1 MVETLA
7 QDWSSLDREMQ
18 YECAGGHPRSY
29 AQLGWTCGKDGLQRN
44 LCEGSEMS
52 RLTMVEME
60 TDKLER
66 GGERQM
72 VWSTPTTVQNLQVG
86 GHGCWGGLQ
95 ICWER
100 GWSVENCPRQHG
112 LVASCS
118 KSRKLEAVFE
128 MWKEP
133 CIDGPGCLGDPSAS
147 GMTGTNAVVAWLT
160 EERME
165 RERDLAS
172 TCYPSLDFKPTGTL
186 PWCYHGALL
195 GMVRWDRMAAGME
208 DDVADGM
215 ESRKYTPMVARRC

>member
-1 MVETLA
+1 
-7 QDWSSLDREMQ
+7 MQ
-18 YECAGGHPRSY
+18 YECAGGHQRSY

-52 RLTMVEME
+52 RPPMVEME

-72 VWSTPTTVQNLQVG
+72 VWSTRTTVENLQVG

-95 ICWER
+95 ICWEH
-100 GWSVENCPRQHG
+100 GWFVGNGSKQHG
-112 LVASCS
+112 MVASCS
-118 KSRKLEAVFE
+118 KPWKVEAIFE

-160 EERME
+160 ERRIV
-165 RERDLAS
+165 REIWRALATPLSISSQLGHCRD
-172 TCYPSLDFKPTGTL
+172 DV
-186 PWCYHGALL
+186 
-195 GMVRWDRMAAGME
+195 MVQCWGWDRVAAGME

-215 ESRKYTPMVARRC
+215 ESRKYAPMSTGSA